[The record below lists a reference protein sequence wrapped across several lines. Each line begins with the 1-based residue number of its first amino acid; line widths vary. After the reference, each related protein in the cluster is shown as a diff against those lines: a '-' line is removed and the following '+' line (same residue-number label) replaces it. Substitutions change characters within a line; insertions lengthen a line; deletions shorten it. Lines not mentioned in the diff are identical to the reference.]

1 MAYYLVTG
9 GAGFIG
15 SNIVE
20 ELLRRKQQVV
30 VLDNFSTGRKE
41 NIAPFRTKVKIITGD
56 VRDFKAVS
64 RAVKGVDYVLHQ
76 AALPSVERSV
86 ADPATSN
93 EVNVNG
99 TLNVLIA
106 ARDHKVKRVVYAASS
121 SAYGDTPTLPK
132 VETMP
137 ANPLSPYATSKLAAE
152 YYCLNFYKIYGLE
165 TVCLR
170 YFNVFGPKQDPTSFY
185 SAVIPKFIAA
195 YLRGDAPTIN
205 GDGEQSRDFTYI
217 DNVVSANLLAC
228 RAPKAAGE
236 VMNIACGKRYTVNV
250 LAQKIAKIMQVNK
263 DPEYGQSRPGDVR
276 HSLADIQKAKKL
288 LSYTVKVDFDEGLQR
303 TVRWFVK
310 GGKL

>member
-1 MAYYLVTG
+1 MAHYLVTG

-15 SNIVE
+15 SNIIE

-30 VLDNFSTGRKE
+30 VLDNFSTGKKE
-41 NIAPFRTKVKIITGD
+41 NIAPFRAKVKIIAGD
-56 VRDFKAVS
+56 VRDFKTVR

-76 AALPSVERSV
+76 AALSSVERSV

-99 TLNVLIA
+99 TINVLIA

-121 SAYGDTPTLPK
+121 SAYGDTPALPK
-132 VETMP
+132 IETMP
-137 ANPLSPYATSKLAAE
+137 SHPLSPYATGKLAAE

-205 GDGEQSRDFTYI
+205 GDGKQSRDFTYI
-217 DNVVSANLLAC
+217 DNVVSSNLLAC
-228 RAPKAAGE
+228 RAPSAAGE
-236 VMNIACGKRYTVNV
+236 VMNIACGKRYTVNE
-250 LAQKIAKIMQVNK
+250 LAQKIAKIMQVDDNLK
-263 DPEYGQSRPGDVR
+263 YGPARPGDVR
-276 HSLADIQKAKKL
+276 HSLADIRKAGKL
-288 LSYTVKVDFDEGLQR
+288 LSYAVKVDFDEGLRR
-303 TVRWFVK
+303 TVHWF
-310 GGKL
+310 GRGKL